1 MVTTKGD
8 IKPKKEIFGEVS
20 TRSIMDYGRLG
31 NVSREQIEE
40 YHTKMSRKSG
50 DAARSLRPSTNV
62 DLLIPWD
69 NYWILV
75 KRVS

>member
-1 MVTTKGD
+1 METTKGD
-8 IKPKKEIFGEVS
+8 RRPKKGIFDEMS

-31 NVSREQIEE
+31 NVAREQIEE

-50 DAARSLRPSTNV
+50 DAERSFRPSTNV